1 MNEILTQTLSYNSY
15 RSMIDELLENNK
27 TTGEN
32 HSEAMLDYTKMNV
45 HRMSKWDKTV
55 TVNDELLTAI
65 SGLGRKLK
73 LVTFTEAWCG
83 DAAHNV
89 PIIEK
94 LFQSS
99 EKIVSHEL
107 LLRDENE
114 AEFSKYL
121 FNGTMSIPITV
132 FFDAETGEELAT
144 WGPRP
149 TPPQTM
155 VEENKATKAIPAD
168 ELKMKLQK
176 WYAKDKSKTMQNEL
190 TDLIKNKI
198 NL

>member
-1 MNEILTQTLSYNSY
+1 MTQKISSQTLTYSAY
-15 RSMIDELLENNK
+15 RSMIDELLAENK
-27 TTGEN
+27 TTGNN

-55 TVNDELLTAI
+55 KLNEELTSKI
-65 SGLGRKLK
+65 SNLNRKLK

-94 LFQSS
+94 LAQASDN
-99 EKIVSHEL
+99 ISHEL

-114 AEFSKYL
+114 DIFSKYL
-121 FNGTMSIPITV
+121 YNGTMSIPITV
-132 FFDAETGEELAT
+132 FFDAETGVELAT

-149 TPPQTM
+149 KIAQDM
-155 VEENKATKAIPAD
+155 VEENKVSQALPAD
-168 ELKMKLQK
+168 ELKKQLQL
-176 WYAKDKSKTMQNEL
+176 WYAKDKSQSMQSEL
-190 TDLIKNKI
+190 LELIDKV
-198 NL
+198 